1 LQNKKRVLV
10 IGLEPTSLD
19 YSSFPDLN
27 AEKVMDGLRK
37 EQDRGRGLGYDI
49 EVCLV
54 KPNGTDMDM
63 IPQKL
68 SENQFDFIVI
78 GAGVR
83 VLPEY
88 FLLFEKII
96 NLVHQNA
103 PTSKICFNSKP
114 TDTIEAIKRW
124 I

>member
-1 LQNKKRVLV
+1 
-10 IGLEPTSLD
+10 
-19 YSSFPDLN
+19 
-27 AEKVMDGLRK
+27 
-37 EQDRGRGLGYDI
+37 
-49 EVCLV
+49 
-54 KPNGTDMDM
+54 MDM
-63 IPQKL
+63 ISQKL
-68 SENQFDFIVI
+68 SEKQFDCIVI

-83 VLPEY
+83 ELPEY

-103 PTSKICFNSKP
+103 PASKICFNSKP